1 MCTSHAHSETS
12 SCSSDCGCNHD
23 HSHSLFSFH
32 EGARFI
38 IAVVLLLVA
47 VAAENYFHEWSL
59 ALYLLAYFT
68 VSWSIF
74 RSAWAAIRSGEWFN
88 EFTLMVIA
96 TLGAFFIGEYPEA
109 VAVMLFYQIGEYFQ
123 GRAVG
128 RARQSIAAL
137 ANLRPDHCTLVL
149 EDGRQKEVN
158 PKEVEVGQTLWVER
172 GARVPLDGHLLTPQ
186 ANFDTAALTGES
198 KPRALLASNEVLAG
212 MIAMDRGVQIKVA
225 RSYGEDA
232 LSRIMRMV
240 EDASARKAP
249 AEQFITRFA
258 RIYTPIVVLL
268 AALLAGIPAL
278 LFLFGRMPE
287 IQPQEWLYRA
297 LVFLVV
303 SCPCALVL
311 SIPLSYFYGIGR
323 ASRRGILFKGSNYL
337 DAVRHLDTVVFDK
350 TGTLTEGIV
359 RVVDGV
365 DSGVAGAFTVEN
377 DRPKASSAQAIAELR
392 RMGLHTVMLSG
403 DYADIV
409 VPLAKDLGLNEWHAQ
424 LLPADKLAHVE
435 TLLSK
440 GHRVAFVGDGVNDAP
455 VLARATVGFAMG
467 AKGTD
472 AAVETADVV
481 LSTDDPAAIP
491 TAIRIGRSTHR
502 LVVSNISLALGLKF
516 LVLVLSAFGLVGMW
530 AAVLA
535 DTGVV
540 VLCVLNVL
548 RHDWKRA

>member
-47 VAAENYFHEWSL
+47 VVAENYFPEWSL
-59 ALYLLAYFT
+59 ALYLLAYFA

-74 RSAWAAIRSGEWFN
+74 RSAWGAIRSGEWFN

-96 TLGAFFIGEYPEA
+96 TLGAFFISEYPEA

-137 ANLRPDHCTLVL
+137 ANLRPDHCTLIL

-198 KPRALLASNEVLAG
+198 KPRALLASDEVLAG

-225 RSYGEDA
+225 RPYGEDA

-278 LFLFGRMPE
+278 LFLFGQMPE